1 MTETTR
7 CPYCGCPR
15 ESALDSLYQEIA
27 RIREI
32 AERGAAKGARPAPC
46 TGPAAGP
53 ADHGTGLTAAP
64 ADHGTGLTAAPADQS
79 AGAVARIAELT
90 REVHELRAT
99 VARLRGSSAPWSSG
113 RPAPDAPRLEASRR

>member
-15 ESALDSLYQEIA
+15 ESALDSLYREVA

-32 AERGAAKGARPAPC
+32 AERGAPEGAGPAPC

-53 ADHGTGLTAAP
+53 ADHGTGLTAA
-64 ADHGTGLTAAPADQS
+64 LADQS
-79 AGAVARIAELT
+79 AGAAARIAELT

-113 RPAPDAPRLEASRR
+113 RPAPDAPPLEASHR